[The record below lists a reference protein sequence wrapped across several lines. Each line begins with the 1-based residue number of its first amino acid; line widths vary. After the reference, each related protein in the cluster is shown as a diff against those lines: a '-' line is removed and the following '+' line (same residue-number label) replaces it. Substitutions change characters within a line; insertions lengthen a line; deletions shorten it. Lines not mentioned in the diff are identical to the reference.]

1 MQDYLALVRW
11 TVTSQLN
18 GKILATDSDCF
29 DFKAED
35 DGDAKSKI
43 KSLEREEFDPPRS
56 KTVYKVVRI
65 WKVEEVSLA

>member
-11 TVTSQLN
+11 TVTSQLT

-29 DFKAED
+29 DFKAENHD
-35 DGDAKSKI
+35 DAKSKI
-43 KSLEREEFDPPRS
+43 KSLEREEFNPPRS

-65 WKVEEVSLA
+65 WKVEEISLD